1 MPFCQVLQL
10 ESWDAPKGRFFAA
23 YTTRDA
29 YRWLLGHAVVDEF
42 ATVSSPIFVT
52 PRALLGK
59 IYNAGMTLVHRRDPE
74 AGIDLGWPPLCVGL
88 DRAAPELSADWE
100 DILLHRIMTS
110 SEGEIEAQTS
120 ALRRLEI
127 DGYGLERVSVGE
139 ATFFLA
145 SAPLLPQQLRRVCEV
160 SKAAVT
166 VSVATGNRLGA
177 GDTTTAEPIRAASE
191 RLLRR
196 LLDGVREMEG

>member
-42 ATVSSPIFVT
+42 ATLSSPIFVT

-59 IYNAGMTLVHRRDPE
+59 IYNTGLTLVHRRDPE

-88 DRAAPELSADWE
+88 DRAAPKLPAEWE
-100 DILLHRIMTS
+100 ETLLQRIMS
-110 SEGEIEAQTS
+110 SNGREIRAETKGVT
-120 ALRRLEI
+120 RRQV
-127 DGYGLERVSVGE
+127 DGHLLERVSIGE
-139 ATFFLA
+139 ATFFVI
-145 SAPLLPQQLRRVCEV
+145 SAPLLPEQLRRVCEV

-166 VSVATGNRLGA
+166 VSVATGNRVGA
-177 GDTTTAEPIRAASE
+177 DETTTAEPVRAASE

-196 LLDGVREMEG
+196 FLDEAREMEG